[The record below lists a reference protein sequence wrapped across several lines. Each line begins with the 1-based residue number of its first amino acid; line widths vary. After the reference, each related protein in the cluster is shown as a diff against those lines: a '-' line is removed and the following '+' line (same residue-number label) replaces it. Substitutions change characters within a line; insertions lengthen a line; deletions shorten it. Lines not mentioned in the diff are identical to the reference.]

1 MKGRSL
7 NTAAAA
13 LTAAVLLTSAACAGE
28 FPTGRFAVQNNGHFH
43 NFTTFNC
50 IDRGPTFCENLNRKK
65 LSDEEKKYIQ
75 GVPVKGDLLIEKDQ
89 NTGKYTAAGNLY
101 VLNNCLYTTA
111 ERHGQDPYVKTECGY
126 NEDAGLLKCSLINP
140 FRNHQTGEYTSV
152 TFYLYPD
159 ENGIVIDNTDV
170 RSDDTGIDQ
179 DCAQKLQ
186 NTVLAPEPDDEFR
199 HNMYISSKLTFMVVD
214 GNLNAVWKALPKQ
227 VQSRNKKAQLEWVKQ
242 KEKKCG
248 SVLMKGSEEQLTAMY
263 KCQLD
268 ETLKQLK
275 VMTDYR

>member
-126 NEDAGLLKCSLINP
+126 SEDAGLLKCSLINP

-159 ENGIVIDNTDV
+159 
-170 RSDDTGIDQ
+170 
-179 DCAQKLQ
+179 
-186 NTVLAPEPDDEFR
+186 PEDEFR

>member
-1 MKGRSL
+1 M
-7 NTAAAA
+7 
-13 LTAAVLLTSAACAGE
+13 
-28 FPTGRFAVQNNGHFH
+28 
-43 NFTTFNC
+43 
-50 IDRGPTFCENLNRKK
+50 
-65 LSDEEKKYIQ
+65 
-75 GVPVKGDLLIEKDQ
+75 
-89 NTGKYTAAGNLY
+89 
-101 VLNNCLYTTA
+101 
-111 ERHGQDPYVKTECGY
+111 KTECGY
-126 NEDAGLLKCSLINP
+126 SEDAGLLKCSLINP

-170 RSDDTGIDQ
+170 RSDDTGIDHE
-179 DCAQKLQ
+179 
-186 NTVLAPEPDDEFR
+186 PEDEFR

>member
-1 MKGRSL
+1 M
-7 NTAAAA
+7 
-13 LTAAVLLTSAACAGE
+13 
-28 FPTGRFAVQNNGHFH
+28 
-43 NFTTFNC
+43 
-50 IDRGPTFCENLNRKK
+50 
-65 LSDEEKKYIQ
+65 
-75 GVPVKGDLLIEKDQ
+75 
-89 NTGKYTAAGNLY
+89 
-101 VLNNCLYTTA
+101 
-111 ERHGQDPYVKTECGY
+111 
-126 NEDAGLLKCSLINP
+126 
-140 FRNHQTGEYTSV
+140 
-152 TFYLYPD
+152 
-159 ENGIVIDNTDV
+159 TDV

-179 DCAQKLQ
+179 DCAQKLL
-186 NTVLAPEPDDEFR
+186 NTVLTHEPEDEFR